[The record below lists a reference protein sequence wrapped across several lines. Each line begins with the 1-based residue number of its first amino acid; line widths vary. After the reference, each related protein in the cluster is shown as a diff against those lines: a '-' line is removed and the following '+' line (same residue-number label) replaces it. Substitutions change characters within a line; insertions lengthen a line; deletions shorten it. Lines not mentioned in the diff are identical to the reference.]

1 MSDSTT
7 ATTTKKWFLW
17 GGRGLSPYRKEV
29 WLYEK
34 NEGDPDRFDMAI
46 FHRALESIPTAL
58 PGGRAQVADKSLQV
72 EDTATGKVF
81 SISMHPFSHIVSRV
95 DEDKYIDSIEKY
107 GVIAGDKAIIR
118 KATEI
123 ATGAFGPV
131 TPARAIVYS
140 KDLIPSLVVLWYVV
154 NVDVYDKK
162 KLVPFS
168 RTIGTDIS
176 KSVTDFTFLVNK
188 WNSSSANTTSKV
200 VDVWPYLSTSG
211 SATVT

>member
-1 MSDSTT
+1 M
-7 ATTTKKWFLW
+7 
-17 GGRGLSPYRKEV
+17 SPYRKEV

-162 KLVPFS
+162 RLVPFS
-168 RTIGTDIS
+168 RTVAS
-176 KSVTDFTFLVNK
+176 SASNWNDFSTVIRK
-188 WNSSSANTTSKV
+188 WNLTYDNAAAKV
-200 VDVWPYLSTSG
+200 VDVWPYLNTSG
-211 SATVT
+211 SVTVT